1 MIDQSTKKRL
11 SKYVLKEGEIVVARR
26 GDLSK
31 CAIVTAKE
39 DGWLCGTGSFFMQ
52 PSAFF
57 CSKYFIKLYVSK
69 FFQNQ
74 LAGISVGQTM
84 ANLNQKILN
93 QSLFPLPPFS
103 EQKTIVT
110 KVEKLLALCDQLK
123 AQITTKQTHTEQLMQ
138 AVLKE
143 AFSQSEVA

>member
-1 MIDQSTKKRL
+1 MIGQSTKKRL

-31 CAIVTAKE
+31 CAIVTEKE

-52 PSAFF
+52 PSAFL

-93 QSLFPLPPFS
+93 QSLFPFPPLS
-103 EQKTIVT
+103 EQKTIAT
-110 KVEKLLALCDQLK
+110 KVEKLFIICDQLET
-123 AQITTKQTHTEQLMQ
+123 QIATNKTHTGQLMQ

-143 AFSQSEVA
+143 AFSQSGEA